1 MDLPGYL
8 VNVLHKKITIG
19 VFEMKK
25 IINEVWVELKLVFLG
40 KTMDILLPPILF
52 LVLNSIYGLLVALI
66 GSLLLSIFFL
76 IKRLRKK
83 DNSLYS
89 FGGII
94 GIVFASLMVYLNDN
108 ASNFFLLDII
118 STGLLIVAS
127 VASLILKKPLAI
139 WVSHITRGWDLE
151 WFYREDVLPA
161 YREVTIFWL
170 VFFIV
175 RINVEIYLYINA
187 SIEQLTVGNIILGYP
202 LLIAVLTISYIYG
215 ITRLRK
221 LNGPGIDEF
230 RNGKQPPFRG
240 QTRGF

>member
-1 MDLPGYL
+1 MG
-8 VNVLHKKITIG
+8 
-19 VFEMKK
+19 
-25 IINEVWVELKLVFLG
+25 
-40 KTMDILLPPILF
+40 
-52 LVLNSIYGLLVALI
+52 
-66 GSLLLSIFFL
+66 
-76 IKRLRKK
+76 
-83 DNSLYS
+83 
-89 FGGII
+89 
-94 GIVFASLMVYLNDN
+94 NDN

-202 LLIAVLTISYIYG
+202 LLIAVLTI
-215 ITRLRK
+215 
-221 LNGPGIDEF
+221 
-230 RNGKQPPFRG
+230 
-240 QTRGF
+240 